1 MKFKKRTAFGCFLA
15 TFIIVVYLF
24 YASMTSA
31 ETTLPPCDSTTN
43 SNCIETNSTTNST
56 TDSTITSTT
65 TVKSPPPSAI
75 APSINSSSSDTCHI
89 SVAGAVQTQILG
101 ISAGKTVRDLNC
113 ERLKNAKV
121 MYDMGLKVSA
131 VAIMCQDKRIHLAMA
146 NSGTPC
152 PINGLVGDAAKTE
165 WENNPQLV
173 PGYVAG
179 KKEDWDEDDVNTAK
193 GAAGIGGLF
202 LALLLL
208 L

>member
-1 MKFKKRTAFGCFLA
+1 MKKVLLFLMCGFLA
-15 TFIIVVYLF
+15 LLYLSVLVPMAF
-24 YASMTSA
+24 A
-31 ETTLPPCDSTTN
+31 EEGCDSSTN

-56 TDSTITSTT
+56 TNSSIDSTT

-75 APSINSSSSDTCHI
+75 TPSISSSSSDTCHI
-89 SVAGAVQTQILG
+89 PAGGSIQTQVLG
-101 ISAGKTVRDLNC
+101 ISGGTTIRDLNC
-113 ERLKNAKV
+113 ERLKNAAR

-165 WENNPQLV
+165 WENNPHLV

-179 KKEDWDEDDVNTAK
+179 KKEEWDDDDKATAK

>member
-1 MKFKKRTAFGCFLA
+1 MKKVLLFLMCGFLA
-15 TFIIVVYLF
+15 LLYLSVLVPMAF
-24 YASMTSA
+24 A
-31 ETTLPPCDSTTN
+31 EEGCDSTTN

-56 TDSTITSTT
+56 TNSSIDSTT

-75 APSINSSSSDTCHI
+75 TPSISSSSSDTCHI
-89 SVAGAVQTQILG
+89 PAGGSIQTQVLG
-101 ISAGKTVRDLNC
+101 ISGGTTIRDLNC
-113 ERLKNAKV
+113 ERLKNAAR
-121 MYDMGLKVSA
+121 MYDMGLKIAAVSL
-131 VAIMCQDKRIHLAMA
+131 MCQDKRIWDAMA
-146 NSGTPC
+146 ASNTFC

-165 WENNPQLV
+165 WENNPHLV

-179 KKEDWDEDDVNTAK
+179 KKEEWDDDDKNTAK

>member
-1 MKFKKRTAFGCFLA
+1 MKKVLLFLMCGFLA
-15 TFIIVVYLF
+15 LLYLSVLVPMAF
-24 YASMTSA
+24 A
-31 ETTLPPCDSTTN
+31 EEGCDSSTN

-56 TDSTITSTT
+56 TNSSIDSTT

-75 APSINSSSSDTCHI
+75 TPSISSSSSDTCHI
-89 SVAGAVQTQILG
+89 PAGGSIQTQVLG
-101 ISAGKTVRDLNC
+101 ISGGTTIRDLNC
-113 ERLKNAKV
+113 ERLKNAAR
-121 MYDMGLKVSA
+121 MYDMGLKIAAVSL
-131 VAIMCQDKRIHLAMA
+131 MCQDKRIWDAMA
-146 NSGTPC
+146 ASNTFC

-165 WENNPQLV
+165 WENNPHLV

-179 KKEDWDEDDVNTAK
+179 KKEEWDEDDKATAR

>member
-1 MKFKKRTAFGCFLA
+1 MKKSFLYITWAFLICLFL
-15 TFIIVVYLF
+15 IVLVPMVY
-24 YASMTSA
+24 AQTV
-31 ETTLPPCDSTTN
+31 PCDSSTN
-43 SNCIETNSTTNST
+43 SNCIETNSNTNST
-56 TDSTITSTT
+56 TTSTIDSTTNL
-65 TVKSPPPSAI
+65 KSPPPSAM
-75 APSINSSSSDTCHI
+75 APSINSSNSDTCHI

-131 VAIMCQDKRIHLAMA
+131 VAIMCEDKRIHLAMK

-165 WENNPQLV
+165 WENNPHLV

-179 KKEDWDEDDVNTAK
+179 KKEEWDEDDKNTAK

>member
-1 MKFKKRTAFGCFLA
+1 MKKSFLYITWAFLVFL
-15 TFIIVVYLF
+15 FLVVLVPMV
-24 YASMTSA
+24 YAD
-31 ETTLPPCDSTTN
+31 TTLLPCDSTTN

-56 TDSTITSTT
+56 TTSTIDSTT
-65 TVKSPPPSAI
+65 TVKSPPPSAM
-75 APSINSSSSDTCHI
+75 APSINSSNSDTCHI

-165 WENNPQLV
+165 WENNPHLV

-193 GAAGIGGLF
+193 GAAGIGGLL
-202 LALLLL
+202 LALLFLL
-208 L
+208 

>member
-1 MKFKKRTAFGCFLA
+1 MKKVLLFLMCGFLA
-15 TFIIVVYLF
+15 LLYLSVLVPMAF
-24 YASMTSA
+24 A
-31 ETTLPPCDSTTN
+31 EEGCDSSTN

-56 TDSTITSTT
+56 TNSKIDSTT
-65 TVKSPPPSAI
+65 TVKSPPPSAM
-75 APSINSSSSDTCHI
+75 APNINASGNLSCH
-89 SVAGAVQTQILG
+89 VAATAAVQTQILG
-101 ISAGKTVRDLNC
+101 ISVGKTIRDLNC
-113 ERLKNAKV
+113 ERLRNAAR
-121 MYDMGLKVSA
+121 MYDMGLKISA
-131 VAIMCQDKRIHLAMA
+131 VAIMCEDKRVWTAMK

-179 KKEDWDEDDVNTAK
+179 KKEEWDDDDKNTAK

>member
-1 MKFKKRTAFGCFLA
+1 MKKVLLFLMCGFLA
-15 TFIIVVYLF
+15 LLYLSVLVPMAF
-24 YASMTSA
+24 A
-31 ETTLPPCDSTTN
+31 EEGCDSSTN

-56 TDSTITSTT
+56 TNSSIDSTT

-75 APSINSSSSDTCHI
+75 TPSISSSSSDTCHI
-89 SVAGAVQTQILG
+89 PAGGSIQTQVLG
-101 ISAGKTVRDLNC
+101 ISGGTTIRDLNC
-113 ERLKNAKV
+113 ERLKNAAR
-121 MYDMGLKVSA
+121 MYDMGLKIAAVSL
-131 VAIMCQDKRIHLAMA
+131 MCQDKRIWDAMA
-146 NSGTPC
+146 ASNTFC

-165 WENNPQLV
+165 WENNPHLV

-179 KKEDWDEDDVNTAK
+179 KKEEWDDDDKNTAK

>member
-1 MKFKKRTAFGCFLA
+1 M
-15 TFIIVVYLF
+15 VY
-24 YASMTSA
+24 AQTV
-31 ETTLPPCDSTTN
+31 PCDSATN
-43 SNCIETNSTTNST
+43 SNCIETNSNTNST
-56 TDSTITSTT
+56 TNSKIDSTT
-65 TVKSPPPSAI
+65 TVKSPPPSAM
-75 APSINSSSSDTCHI
+75 APSINSSNSDTCHV

-131 VAIMCQDKRIHLAMA
+131 VSIMCQDKRIHLAMA

-165 WENNPQLV
+165 WENNPHLV

-179 KKEDWDEDDVNTAK
+179 KKEEWDEDDKNTAK

>member
-1 MKFKKRTAFGCFLA
+1 MKKVLLFLMCGFLA
-15 TFIIVVYLF
+15 LLYLSVLVPMAF
-24 YASMTSA
+24 A
-31 ETTLPPCDSTTN
+31 EGCDSSTN
-43 SNCIETNSTTNST
+43 SNCIETNSNTNSKV
-56 TDSTITSTT
+56 DSTLTSTT
-65 TVKSPPPSAI
+65 TVKSPPPSAM
-75 APSINSSSSDTCHI
+75 APSINSSNSDTCHI

-179 KKEDWDEDDVNTAK
+179 KKEEWDDDDKNTAK
-193 GAAGIGGLF
+193 GAAGIGGLL